1 MSPSARGLLQ
11 LVYQWVYL
19 GSTRIWHW
27 QPLDGQRSFFEF
39 FQLASKLLAVFIELL
54 QRFITIDKVMIRGF
68 MELHVRDTLMVQLGV
83 LMLKYL
89 SFVKLTVHDVLEVH
103 LRCLQLVDLFL
114 KICR

>member
-1 MSPSARGLLQ
+1 
-11 LVYQWVYL
+11 
-19 GSTRIWHW
+19 
-27 QPLDGQRSFFEF
+27 
-39 FQLASKLLAVFIELL
+39 
-54 QRFITIDKVMIRGF
+54 MIRGF